1 MAELKDTTPMPQ
13 HGKFK
18 GVAMENVPYWYL
30 LWLNDQ
36 SFCMKS
42 VKEYI
47 AENMDVLLEEQR
59 RANKNN

>member
-1 MAELKDTTPMPQ
+1 MPQ

-18 GVAMENVPYWYL
+18 GVAMEKVPYWYL